1 MLPLSHWMV
10 TPQIPDRVDRSFD
23 KQMVSHE
30 KTKKK
35 KKKKRK
41 TLPLDCL
48 LIQVR
53 GRWQKEV
60 ESILSCWAGLLF
72 SLTSAEAPFT
82 GITDSKTVTSS
93 TQKSPNTNQYN

>member
-35 KKKKRK
+35 KKKKKNIATGLSLNSSERK
-41 TLPLDCL
+41 MAE
-48 LIQVR
+48 R
-53 GRWQKEV
+53 G
-60 ESILSCWAGLLF
+60 
-72 SLTSAEAPFT
+72 
-82 GITDSKTVTSS
+82 
-93 TQKSPNTNQYN
+93 